1 MPIGWIAPTDE
12 EITSILQSSK
22 NVAIVGASDDPHRP
36 VYGVSEWLLDH
47 SHFNLF
53 FVNPRLTT
61 LFGFPVYRSLAEVP
75 EWIDIVDVFRN
86 VADMP
91 VVLDESIAVKAKTMW
106 MQLGLADMPVVLDE
120 SIAVKA
126 KTMWMQLGLV
136 DDVTASR
143 GVQAGLKVIQDRCI
157 KVDYQRFIK

>member
-1 MPIGWIAPTDE
+1 VKSEQAMKKYLIVLLVTAVLSIAAFAQMPPQMMPQQGIPRPPQG
-12 EITSILQSSK
+12 
-22 NVAIVGASDDPHRP
+22 GMMRDDPHRP

-53 FVNPRLTT
+53 FVNPRITT

-106 MQLGLADMPVVLDE
+106 MQLGL
-120 SIAVKA
+120 
-126 KTMWMQLGLV
+126 V

-143 GVQAGLKVIQDRCI
+143 GVQAGLKVVQDRCL
-157 KVDYQRFIK
+157 KVDYERFIK